1 LTGETLVKFLATLAV
16 AAALAVFAPAA
27 ALAQNYPQRTVAVIV
42 PFPPG
47 GSVDGVARIVVDKLN
62 QTLGPHF
69 IVENRAGGASGNVG
83 SDLVAKA
90 DADGYTLL
98 LTASLHVVDPFLYN
112 NVPYDVVKDFTPV
125 TLIAAGPLIVS
136 TNPNVPA
143 ASLKELFD
151 LVRKD
156 PQKYTFG
163 TTSIGSAGHLVIEL
177 LMREAGVDTLVIT
190 YKGTGPA
197 LNDLMSGQIQLLADP
212 ILSSL
217 PLAKAGRIKALAI
230 TSLKRQPSAP
240 EIPTV
245 EESGLPGFEFVS
257 WYGLWGPKNLPA
269 DITAKLQSSVAAILA
284 EPDVKQRLTTLG
296 FEAIGSTPDY
306 FAKFIADEMEKYGK
320 IIRDANI
327 KAQ

>member
-1 LTGETLVKFLATLAV
+1 MKRLIVLVIVLAL
-16 AAALAVFAPAA
+16 AAAPPIFAA
-27 ALAQNYPQRTVAVIV
+27 AAASNYPERTVAVIV

-62 QTLGPHF
+62 QTVGPHF

-83 SDLVAKA
+83 ADLVAKA

-98 LTASLHVVDPFLYN
+98 LTASLHVVDPFLYK

-125 TLIAAGPLIVS
+125 TLIATGPLIVS

-143 ASLKELFD
+143 SSLKEFFD

-163 TTSIGSAGHLVIEL
+163 TSSIGSAGHLVIEL
-177 LMREAGVDTLVIT
+177 LMREAGVDTLVIA

-212 ILSSL
+212 MLSSL

-230 TSLKRQPSAP
+230 TSLKRLPSAP

-269 DITAKLQSSVAAILA
+269 DITAKLQSSVADVLA
-284 EPDVKQRLTTLG
+284 QPDVKERLTTLG

-306 FAKFIADEMEKYGK
+306 FAKYIASEMEKYGK

-327 KAQ
+327 KVQ

>member
-1 LTGETLVKFLATLAV
+1 LTGETLVKSLATLAA
-16 AAALAVFAPAA
+16 AAALAVFTPAA

>member
-1 LTGETLVKFLATLAV
+1 MKFLATLAV

-269 DITAKLQSSVAAILA
+269 DITAKLQSSIAGILA
-284 EPDVKQRLTTLG
+284 EPDVKQRLSTLG

>member
-230 TSLKRQPSAP
+230 TSLKRQASAP

-269 DITAKLQSSVAAILA
+269 DITAKLQSSIAGILA
-284 EPDVKQRLTTLG
+284 EPDVKQRLSTLG

>member
-1 LTGETLVKFLATLAV
+1 MRSLTTFAV

-27 ALAQNYPQRTVAVIV
+27 VLAQNYPQRTVAVIV

-62 QTLGPHF
+62 RTLGPHF

-98 LTASLHVVDPFLYN
+98 LTASLHVVDPFLYK

-177 LMREAGVDTLVIT
+177 LMREAGADTLVIT

-217 PLAKAGRIKALAI
+217 PLARAGRIKALAI

-245 EESGLPGFEFVS
+245 EESGMPGFAFVS

-269 DITAKLQSSVAAILA
+269 DIAAKLQSSVAAILA
-284 EPDVKQRLTTLG
+284 EPDVKERLTTLG

-306 FAKFIADEMEKYGK
+306 FAKFITDEMEKYGK

>member
-269 DITAKLQSSVAAILA
+269 DITAKLQSSIAGILA
-284 EPDVKQRLTTLG
+284 EPDVKQRLSTLG

>member
-1 LTGETLVKFLATLAV
+1 LTGETPVKSLATLAA

-27 ALAQNYPQRTVAVIV
+27 ASAQNYPQRTVAVIV

-230 TSLKRQPSAP
+230 TSLKRQASAP

-269 DITAKLQSSVAAILA
+269 DITAKLQSSIAGILA
-284 EPDVKQRLTTLG
+284 EPDVKQRLSTLG